1 MFEQF
6 KNKYLGKTVD
16 VDGMYGG
23 QCVDLFNAWNRDYN
37 GTYINCSPSGYARS
51 LAENKKNN
59 GILKYFKETAV
70 NNMIEGT
77 VVVYGNCSF
86 APVSHV
92 CFFIKD
98 NGNGTYQ
105 ALQQNT
111 NNRQYVTIDNNP
123 YNGIIGAFIPNQILE
138 EKNKEKKCGKPVSR
152 NEYVDQV
159 KIFDNVTSLRA
170 RKAPNGEVLGYMNSG
185 IYNLLERKAESDYE
199 WLKVEENVWFANS
212 GDWCEVLPKKE
223 KPTEPPTEPL
233 PTLEELSQKLHI
245 ELVEKEKELK
255 IKDEEITILKENID
269 KLKDQNKLFTT
280 ENEQLLTENVE
291 LKKKNKEMEEHIKGE
306 PTLIFTATRTDY
318 YAIKL
323 EENQQLYLK

>member
-59 GILKYFKETAV
+59 GILNYFKETAV
-70 NNMIEGT
+70 DNMIEGT
-77 VVVYGNCSF
+77 VVVYGKCNF

-105 ALQQNT
+105 ALQQNDK
-111 NNRQYVTIDNNP
+111 NRQYVTIDNNP

-138 EKNKEKKCGKPVSR
+138 EKNKEKKCGKPVKK
-152 NEYVDQV
+152 NEKVDQV
-159 KIFDNVTSLRA
+159 KIFDSVTSLRA

-185 IYNLLERKAESDYE
+185 IYNLLERKAEGDYE
-199 WLKVEENVWFANS
+199 WFRVENNLWFAYS
-212 GDWCEVLPKKE
+212 KDWCEFLPKKE
-223 KPTEPPTEPL
+223 VPIEPEPTPVEPEVEEPTI
-233 PTLEELSQKLHI
+233 EELQKEIAGLES
-245 ELVEKEKELK
+245 ELTKLENEIAKQ
-255 IKDEEITILKENID
+255 DEEIL
-269 KLKDQNKLFTT
+269 Q
-280 ENEQLLTENVE
+280 
-291 LKKKNKEMEEHIKGE
+291 LKKQLANQ
-306 PTLIFTATRTDY
+306 PTLIFTAPKTDY
-318 YAIKL
+318 YAIRL
-323 EENQQLYLK
+323 EERKNLYLN

>member
-59 GILKYFKETAV
+59 GILNYFKETAV
-70 NNMIEGT
+70 DNMIEGT
-77 VVVYGNCSF
+77 VVVYGKCNF

-105 ALQQNT
+105 ALQQNDK
-111 NNRQYVTIDNNP
+111 NRQYVTIDNNP

-138 EKNKEKKCGKPVSR
+138 EKNKEKKCGKPVKK
-152 NEYVDQV
+152 NEKVDQV
-159 KIFDNVTSLRA
+159 KIFDSVTSLRA

-185 IYNLLERKAESDYE
+185 IYNLLERKEEGDYE

-212 GDWCEVLPKKE
+212 GDWCQVLPKKE
-223 KPTEPPTEPL
+223 EPKTEPPTEPKVDEDKVKIQEL
-233 PTLEELSQKLHI
+233 EKQLNSKNEEIKLLNARIEELEFQLSQANEVQEVL
-245 ELVEKEKELK
+245 EKENN
-255 IKDEEITILKENID
+255 TLKEQ
-269 KLKDQNKLFTT
+269 LEDQ
-280 ENEQLLTENVE
+280 
-291 LKKKNKEMEEHIKGE
+291 
-306 PTLIFTATRTDY
+306 PTLIFTSPNTDY
-318 YAIKL
+318 YAIRL

>member
-1 MFEQF
+1 MFEEF

-77 VVVYGNCSF
+77 VVVYGKCSF

-105 ALQQNT
+105 ALQQNDK
-111 NNRQYVTIDNNP
+111 NRQYVTIDNNP

-138 EKNKEKKCGKPVSR
+138 EKNKEKKCGKPVKK
-152 NEYVDQV
+152 NEKVDQV

-185 IYNLLERKAESDYE
+185 IYNLLERKAEGDYE

-223 KPTEPPTEPL
+223 KPTEPPVVDEDKVKIA
-233 PTLEELSQKLHI
+233 EL
-245 ELVEKEKELK
+245 EKELNSK
-255 IKDEEITILKENID
+255 KDEIKLLNARIEELEFQLSQANAVQEVLDKEND
-269 KLKDQNKLFTT
+269 KLK
-280 ENEQLLTENVE
+280 EQLENQ
-291 LKKKNKEMEEHIKGE
+291 
-306 PTLIFTATRTDY
+306 PTLIFTSPNTDY
-318 YAIKL
+318 YAIRL
-323 EENQQLYLK
+323 EETQQLYLK

>member
-59 GILKYFKETAV
+59 GILNYFKETAV

-77 VVVYGNCSF
+77 VVVYGICDF

-138 EKNKEKKCGKPVSR
+138 EKNKEKKCGKPVAR

-170 RKAPNGEVLGYMNSG
+170 RKAPNGEILGYMNSG
-185 IYNLLERKAESDYE
+185 IYNLLERKADGDYE

-212 GDWCEVLPKKE
+212 GDWCEVLPRKE
-223 KPTEPPTEPL
+223 EPTEPPVVDEDKIKI
-233 PTLEELSQKLHI
+233 EELEKKLVQKEQKI
-245 ELVEKEKELK
+245 KELESENAN
-255 IKDEEITILKENID
+255 IREENAKV
-269 KLKDQNKLFTT
+269 KDQNKLYTT

-291 LKKKNKEMEEHIKGE
+291 LKKKNKEMEERIKGE